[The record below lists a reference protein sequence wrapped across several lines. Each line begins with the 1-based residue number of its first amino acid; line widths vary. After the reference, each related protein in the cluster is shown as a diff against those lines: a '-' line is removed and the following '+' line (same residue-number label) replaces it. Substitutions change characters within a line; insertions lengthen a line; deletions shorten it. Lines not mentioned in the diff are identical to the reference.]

1 MNFEQ
6 FLNEGKF
13 GDAAGL
19 TKAQTKKVAETLAKA
34 ISKHDDCKCTVN
46 LKTLE
51 EDSFDLDV
59 DGEEYDGGSYNIY
72 DDGSVVNMAVDGGE
86 KYGTVKSSVED
97 FIKGLDKPQK
107 FESVENEGTELNE
120 AYEVH
125 YSDGIRSM
133 KKFGSQSQAISF
145 AKDLIKNKKGL
156 QFVDVFNAGPNFHST
171 ADTDAIV
178 AFWGDGSYTDNVA
191 KKDPK
196 LAAKKIEESVE
207 VNEAKKITV
216 KRQYT
221 ESHPAQTVGKHA
233 AIRNKIIE
241 AIKDGISKAEF
252 ETLISSM
259 TEDSKRWLRRNAT
272 YFKISEDQVTLSKF
286 GKKVLTQTTPKAT
299 VNENNKIEMS
309 FNPSSRST
317 FIYESFTEFVNNE
330 LVTEAIKSS
339 ILAGF
344 LDLRFTPKELF
355 KAFYSYA
362 HVDLGSIEDSDF
374 EEMDPQAAYKS
385 KDIDSAIV
393 FYVSTSPK
401 ENPYAPDETWSEN
414 KQIPAPALIAI
425 TNGKNEFFGVSW
437 FDKQLTL
444 INRGK
449 DAGKIHTAGI
459 KKRSSGSKWDQTG
472 LYNVKRIAEVSD
484 VAYVLDLDAI
494 RQKYST
500 ENIRAQRAEAKRGA
514 TAMIDPKEFKKENI
528 NRYKNI
534 LATRIVNDDV
544 DGKIEGAITTC
555 TDLISKAMKSKQFGQ
570 YGDIIVGQDPRG
582 REIKITDV
590 TNFMNNLLSDYTSY
604 ARYVDEISKLSG
616 DKSGNSYYDRE
627 IKQKALYIKEK
638 LAKLDKLNLAW

>member
-19 TKAQTKKVAETLAKA
+19 SKAQTKKVAETLAKA

-107 FESVENEGTELNE
+107 FESVEIEDLVNHYGFDMDDFTDKYGT
-120 AYEVH
+120 
-125 YSDGIRSM
+125 
-133 KKFGSQSQAISF
+133 
-145 AKDLIKNKKGL
+145 
-156 QFVDVFNAGPNFHST
+156 
-171 ADTDAIV
+171 
-178 AFWGDGSYTDNVA
+178 
-191 KKDPK
+191 
-196 LAAKKIEESVE
+196 AAESLE

-259 TEDSKRWLRRNAT
+259 TEDNKRWLRRNAT
-272 YFKISEDQVTLSKF
+272 YFKISEDQVTLSKL

-299 VNENNKIEMS
+299 VNENNKIHMS

-401 ENPYAPDETWSEN
+401 ENPYAPDETYSEN

-425 TNGKNEFFGVSW
+425 TNGKNEFFGLSW

-444 INRGK
+444 RNKGK
-449 DAGKIHTAGI
+449 DAGRQDTAGM
-459 KKRSSGSKWDQTG
+459 KKKSSGSKWDQTG

-555 TDLISKAMKSKQFGQ
+555 TDLISKAMKSKQFSQ

-582 REIKITDV
+582 REVKITDV
-590 TNFMNNLLSDYTSY
+590 TNFMNNLLTDYTSY
-604 ARYVDEISKLSG
+604 ARYVDERSKLSD
-616 DKSGNSYYDRE
+616 DKPGYSYYDRE

>member
-120 AYEVH
+120 A
-125 YSDGIRSM
+125 
-133 KKFGSQSQAISF
+133 
-145 AKDLIKNKKGL
+145 
-156 QFVDVFNAGPNFHST
+156 
-171 ADTDAIV
+171 
-178 AFWGDGSYTDNVA
+178 
-191 KKDPK
+191 
-196 LAAKKIEESVE
+196 
-207 VNEAKKITV
+207 KKITV

-299 VNENNKIEMS
+299 VNENNKIHMS

-401 ENPYAPDETWSEN
+401 ENPYAPDETYSEN

-570 YGDIIVGQDPRG
+570 YGDIKVGQDPRG